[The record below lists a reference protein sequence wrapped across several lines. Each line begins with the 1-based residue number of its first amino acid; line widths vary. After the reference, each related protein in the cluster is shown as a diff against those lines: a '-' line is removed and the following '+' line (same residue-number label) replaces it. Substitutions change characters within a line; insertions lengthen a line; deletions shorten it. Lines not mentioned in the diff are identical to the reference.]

1 MTWLFAAY
9 GVIWIAIFLYIFG
22 LHRKQKDLAGDIE
35 ALKSK
40 LEK

>member
-9 GVIWIAIFLYIFG
+9 GIIWIAIFGYVFSLD
-22 LHRKQKDLAGDIE
+22 RKQRALSAEIA

-40 LEK
+40 LSR

>member
-22 LHRKQKDLAGDIE
+22 LDRKQKELTAEIA

-40 LEK
+40 LSK

>member
-22 LHRKQKDLAGDIE
+22 LDRKQKELAGEIA
-35 ALKSK
+35 ALKGK
-40 LEK
+40 LGK